1 MLHSNARH
9 TRAPVVKY
17 NNEYIEELDRKAFYV
32 GRLIPSWPRQ
42 KTGGRHHKTPAKQ
55 TMHGT
60 PAKQSPHATHAMQH
74 KTPHD
79 APAKQ
84 SPHAMHH
91 KTPHDA
97 THNASAAVLKLNI
110 EFKLLFGILREI
122 VPDAENTAIR
132 RAIIDER
139 APQTFTQDY
148 TNSRLLNFIKKFN
161 VKSIL
166 APRHIMHD
174 IHESFKNV
182 VIDDID
188 AQPVKKYDLVIAAH
202 CDMVKYASHSNKY
215 IIGYYFNTTPERL
228 EIYRKLYIA
237 IKGETPAVMNI
248 PRETLRT
255 NLNSVMKFMAETED
269 VQNVNNTLNAYAV
282 CYTIK

>member
-1 MLHSNARH
+1 
-9 TRAPVVKY
+9 VVKY
-17 NNEYIEELDRKAFYV
+17 TNEYIEELDRNAFYI
-32 GRLIPSWPRQ
+32 GNLIPNWPR
-42 KTGGRHHKTPAKQ
+42 KKIGGRHHKTPAKQ

-60 PAKQSPHATHAMQH
+60 
-74 KTPHD
+74 
-79 APAKQ
+79 PAKQ

-122 VPDAENTAIR
+122 VPDPENTAIR

-139 APQTFTQDY
+139 AQLTFTHDY
-148 TNSRLLNFIKKFN
+148 TNLRLLNFIKKFN

-166 APRHIMHD
+166 APKYIMHD
-174 IHESFKNV
+174 IHKSFKNV

-188 AQPVKKYDLVIAAH
+188 TQPVKKYDLVIAAH
-202 CDMVKYASHSNKY
+202 RDMVKYAAYSNKY

-237 IKGETPAVMNI
+237 IKGETPTIMNI
-248 PRETLRT
+248 PRETLRA
-255 NLNSVMKFMAETED
+255 NLNGVMKFMAETED
-269 VQNVNNTLNAYAV
+269 EQHVNNTLNAYAV